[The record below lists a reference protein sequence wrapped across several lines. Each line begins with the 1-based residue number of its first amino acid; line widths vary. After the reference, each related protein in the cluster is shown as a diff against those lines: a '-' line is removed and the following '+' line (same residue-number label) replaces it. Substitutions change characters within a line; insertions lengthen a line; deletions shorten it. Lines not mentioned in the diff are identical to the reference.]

1 MLGEEKYG
9 QPGWITV
16 IGREVSRDTTMQ
28 STLSHGKDF
37 NSSECLKYKSM

>member
-1 MLGEEKYG
+1 MLKKERMRCVGEEKYG

-28 STLSHGKDF
+28 STLSHGKG
-37 NSSECLKYKSM
+37 SGL